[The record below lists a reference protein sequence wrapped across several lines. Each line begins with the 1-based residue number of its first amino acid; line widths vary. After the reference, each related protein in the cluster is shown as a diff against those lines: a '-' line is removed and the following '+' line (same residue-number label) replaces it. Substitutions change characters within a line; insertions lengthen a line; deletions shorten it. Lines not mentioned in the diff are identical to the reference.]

1 MENQFKILI
10 INLLLLFVCL
20 ENINGYDNIFSHFLH
35 FNYLSLYLC
44 E

>member
-1 MENQFKILI
+1 MDIRTKILI
-10 INLLLLFVCL
+10 INLLLLYRHL
-20 ENINGYDNIFSHFLH
+20 KNINGYDNIFSVFLH

>member
-1 MENQFKILI
+1 MENNIKLLI
-10 INLLLLFVCL
+10 TSFLLFIVCL
-20 ENINGYDNIFSHFLH
+20 ENINSYDNIFSHFLH

>member
-1 MENQFKILI
+1 MENQFKLLI
-10 INLLLLFVCL
+10 ISLLLFCLCL
-20 ENINGYDNIFSHFLH
+20 ENINGYDNIFSYLLH

>member
-1 MENQFKILI
+1 MDILTKTLI
-10 INLLLLFVCL
+10 INLLLLYRHL
-20 ENINGYDNIFSHFLH
+20 ENINGYDNIFSLFLH